1 MILKNPKVGFIS
13 SVGAFVIWG
22 LLPLYWKM
30 LKSVPAFEILIHRII
45 WSCVFL
51 FVIILF
57 QKRFGEFLTAFKDK
71 SLKFSLLS
79 GLIIGGN
86 WLLYIWAVNAGF
98 VIETSLGY
106 YINPIVSVLIGKLF
120 FKERLSLNQNF
131 ALVLAFFGVMILTFG
146 YGRFP
151 WIAVILSFSF
161 AAYGALRKLSGFGP
175 LMGLQIETVF
185 LLIPS
190 IVYFFI
196 LANNH
201 SNSMINMGISYKSLL
216 AGAGVVT
223 AVPLLL
229 FAQGVRNLN
238 LSTVGILQYIG
249 PTINFL
255 LGIFIFQEEFTKYH
269 LVSFIFIWTAV
280 VIFSASSIRVE
291 LKKYS
296 RKVF

>member
-1 MILKNPKVGFIS
+1 MKNPKTGFIS

-57 QKRFGEFLTAFKDK
+57 QKRFGEFLTAFKDR

-106 YINPIVSVLIGKLF
+106 YINPLVSVLIANLF

-131 ALVLAFFGVMILTFG
+131 ALVLAFVGVMILALG

-196 LANNH
+196 LASNH
-201 SNSMINMGISYKSLL
+201 SNSMINMSISYKSLL

-269 LVSFIFIWTAV
+269 LVSFIFIWAAV
-280 VIFSASSIRVE
+280 IIFSASSIRVE
-291 LKKYS
+291 LKKYA
-296 RKVF
+296 RKVC

>member
-30 LKSVPAFEILIHRII
+30 LKSVSAFEILIHRII

-71 SLKFSLLS
+71 SLKFSLVS
-79 GLIIGGN
+79 GVIIGGN

-175 LMGLQIETVF
+175 LIGLQIETVF

-249 PTINFL
+249 PTINFF

-291 LKKYS
+291 LKKYA
-296 RKVF
+296 RRVC

>member
-57 QKRFGEFLTAFKDK
+57 QKRFGEFLTAFKDR

-131 ALVLAFFGVMILTFG
+131 ALVLAFVGVMILALG

-201 SNSMINMGISYKSLL
+201 SNNMINMSISYKSLL

-255 LGIFIFQEEFTKYH
+255 LGIFIFHEDFTKYH

-280 VIFSASSIRVE
+280 IIFSASSIRVE
-291 LKKYS
+291 LKKHA
-296 RKVF
+296 RKVC